1 MLPMDPPINKSPVNI
16 QEKKFGSKSR
26 KIIQILTVK
35 EALKNVLLIV

>member
-1 MLPMDPPINKSPVNI
+1 MLGYTGTWRGNKVTI